1 MHTIIQTLTA
11 HAFLMAVSL
20 RCSFWTELVVYN
32 RPLPWCSKP
41 LFQSEARCEAI
52 DVKWSIIY
60 ILMQIKLLFTRKV
73 LHLPSFWKWEFL
85 ELGNSLFSWLYFSL
99 NYILSFS
106 LAHPQRW
113 ILLKKSALSVYY
125 LSVYCKHGGLWYI
138 FLYQVFILK
147 AV

>member
-52 DVKWSIIY
+52 DVKMIY
-60 ILMQIKLLFTRKV
+60 YIYSHANKTPFHKKGFALTLVLKVRIFGTRK
-73 LHLPSFWKWEFL
+73 
-85 ELGNSLFSWLYFSL
+85 FSWLYFSL

-106 LAHPQRW
+106 PAHPQRW
-113 ILLKKSALSVYY
+113 ILLKKSVLSVYY